1 MPPISCTKSNTW
13 SAHKDSPLSKTVL
26 SSFLRTKSLHHRS
39 RLRKRYFGWHQPPE
53 RPALCLPSIVQS
65 QTPDQCIKTVH
76 YPKQFYPFWGG
87 QVFASQ
93 FKTKKEMF
101 WVTPIPWRISFMFP
115 ISCTKSNTSSAL
127 RGSPLS
133 KTVLSSFLRSKSLH
147 HRSRLRKRFFGW
159 HQPLEWPALCLPSFV
174 QSQTPHQHLKTVQ
187 YPKQFY
193 PVYFL
198 GLFLGLNNT
207 VFYFV

>member
-1 MPPISCTKSNTW
+1 MGDTSLLRGQLYVSHLLYKVKHLISALRQFIIQN
-13 SAHKDSPLSKTVL
+13 
-26 SSFLRTKSLHHRS
+26 SFIL
-39 RLRKRYFGWHQPPE
+39 FGG
-53 RPALCLPSIVQS
+53 
-65 QTPDQCIKTVH
+65 D
-76 YPKQFYPFWGG
+76 